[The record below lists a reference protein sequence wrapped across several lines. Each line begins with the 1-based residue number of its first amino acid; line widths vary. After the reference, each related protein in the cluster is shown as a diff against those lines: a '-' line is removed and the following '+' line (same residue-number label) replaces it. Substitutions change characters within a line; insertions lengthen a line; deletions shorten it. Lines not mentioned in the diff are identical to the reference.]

1 MRNIITL
8 LIITLFLASCGG
20 GTESINIEE
29 QSVTV
34 LRDSLRAKQGRYQAL
49 AKDIEGLKT
58 LIEEKDPTAR
68 KRLPIVT
75 TQRVERSDFAHYTDV
90 QGSVEAEN
98 LVSVSSET
106 GGRIIDLKIQ
116 EGQSVRKGQLVA
128 KVDLEQVEKQI
139 SELETQLELAND
151 LYDRQKRLWDQEIGS
166 EVQYLQAKNTKE
178 RLEKSLES
186 IKLQLSKE
194 DIYAPISG
202 VVEMVIVNAG
212 EIAAPGA
219 PIAQILNTNKVKIV
233 ADVPETLISAVNRG
247 ERVIA
252 SIPAL
257 NWEKEV
263 RITDLGRTIDKT
275 IRTLKVEA
283 AISNNGKI
291 KPNLLATMR
300 IKDKEENDVVTI
312 PLELVQQEVGGKS
325 YVMIKEQGDQSAV
338 AKKVYVSTGDS
349 YEGKVV
355 ISEGLKGGEEIIVKG
370 SRSLNDGEGIEVQ
383 EEKIATK

>member
-8 LIITLFLASCGG
+8 LAVTIFLASCGG
-20 GTESINIEE
+20 GTEVVNLEE
-29 QSVTV
+29 QPIET

-49 AKDIEGLKT
+49 AKDIESLKT
-58 LIEEKDPTAR
+58 LIEEKDPSAK
-68 KRLPIVT
+68 KRLPVVT
-75 TQRVERSDFAHYTDV
+75 TQTVKRTDFAHYTDV
-90 QGSVEAEN
+90 QGSVEAED

-106 GGRIIDLKIQ
+106 GGRIVDLKIQ

-128 KVDLEQVEKQI
+128 KVDLEQIEKQI
-139 SELETQLELAND
+139 AELETQLELAND
-151 LYDRQKRLWDQEIGS
+151 LYERQKRLWDQEIGS
-166 EVQYLQAKNTKE
+166 EVQYLQAKNNKE

-247 ERVIA
+247 ERVMA

-257 NWEKEV
+257 DWEKEV

-275 IRTLKVEA
+275 NRTLKVEA

-300 IKDKEENDVVTI
+300 IKDKEEKDVVTV
-312 PLELVQQEVGGKS
+312 PLELVQQEVGGDK
-325 YVMIKEQGDQSAV
+325 YVMVKTQGSESAV
-338 AKKVYVSTGDS
+338 AKKIYVKIGDS
-349 YEGKVV
+349 YEGNVV
-355 ISEGLKGGEEIIVKG
+355 IEEGLKGGEEIIVKG

-383 EEKIATK
+383 EETMATK